1 MIFSLAAF
9 SVVAHGL
16 LTWAQQRLEAVVAS
30 LFMLA
35 MPVVSAAAAW
45 IVFNE
50 VLSITQIVGGFI
62 VISSL
67 VAVSLVSKKNSDL
80 TEQLPGTE

>member
-1 MIFSLAAF
+1 
-9 SVVAHGL
+9 
-16 LTWAQQRLEAVVAS
+16 
-30 LFMLA
+30 MLA

-50 VLSITQIVGGFI
+50 VLLITQIVGGFI

-67 VAVSLVSKKNSDL
+67 VAVSLISKKNSEL
-80 TEQLPGTE
+80 IEQFPGIE